1 MTETLAPI
9 APLALNH
16 VGVTV
21 PDIFGA
27 IEWYGA
33 VFGFNCIMGPRL
45 LQAEAVASHETG
57 HIFGPRF
64 RRAYQAHLL
73 TANGAGLELFQFVD
87 PPVAS
92 PEGRMVYERP
102 GPWHLCF
109 THPDIDAMVARIVSA
124 KGHLHAGPFAFVPGR
139 PWRLAYC
146 FDPWSNTI
154 EIMSHT
160 YAEVFSN
167 WPQPGMTSPPHMISA
182 SELEAQA
189 SGTLI

>member
-87 PPVAS
+87 PPPSPLPRDAWSMSGLAPGACVSRIRTLTRWSPAS
-92 PEGRMVYERP
+92 CQRRDIFMPDPLRSSP
-102 GPWHLCF
+102 GDRGGSP
-109 THPDIDAMVARIVSA
+109 IASIR
-124 KGHLHAGPFAFVPGR
+124 GPTR
-139 PWRLAYC
+139 SKSCR
-146 FDPWSNTI
+146 
-154 EIMSHT
+154 
-160 YAEVFSN
+160 
-167 WPQPGMTSPPHMISA
+167 
-182 SELEAQA
+182 
-189 SGTLI
+189 TLTRKSFRTGLSRG